1 MLEGWYC
8 RSIANEAAAAEE
20 EERMVEES
28 KFKKEYKYLKRKFQN
43 LVYVSKPNWI
53 CSLITDI
60 KFSGK
65 WSLSAGSTNSSKE
78 ASCH

>member
-8 RSIANEAAAAEE
+8 RSLANEAAAAEE

-43 LVYVSKPNWI
+43 LVYVR
-53 CSLITDI
+53 
-60 KFSGK
+60 KFKIPFLLLMCKFTGK
-65 WSLSAGSTNSSKE
+65 
-78 ASCH
+78 

>member
-8 RSIANEAAAAEE
+8 RSLANEAAAAAE

-43 LVYVSKPNWI
+43 LLYVNI
-53 CSLITDI
+53 V
-60 KFSGK
+60 
-65 WSLSAGSTNSSKE
+65 
-78 ASCH
+78 

>member
-8 RSIANEAAAAEE
+8 RSLANEAAAAEE

-43 LVYVSKPNWI
+43 LVYVGTLKN
-53 CSLITDI
+53 LILFCNVLTHR
-60 KFSGK
+60 KMKHFNK
-65 WSLSAGSTNSSKE
+65 L
-78 ASCH
+78 